1 MGWYLGLSLLPG
13 LASAV
18 RDARIDYDRDVR
30 PLLSQNCY
38 PCHGPDATH
47 REAGLRLDRKESAL
61 GRLDSGDW
69 AIVPG
74 DLTKSRLARITA
86 ADRGERMPPPE
97 SGKSLKPEQ
106 VEVLTKWIQQAS
118 RGRSTGRWSGR
129 NGRRFRP

>member
-13 LASAV
+13 LASAA

-74 DLTKSRLARITA
+74 DLTKSRLS
-86 ADRGERMPPPE
+86 ADHRRGSRRTDASSGER
-97 SGKSLKPEQ
+97 Q
-106 VEVLTKWIQQAS
+106 IAQA
-118 RGRSTGRWSGR
+118 
-129 NGRRFRP
+129 